1 MNWTPI
7 EAEKTTTITEEA
19 VDRLRWEAAA
29 RDDWALVHLTERAL
43 LGDLAAWR
51 RCEELLR

>member
-7 EAEKTTTITEEA
+7 EPEIETTITEEA